1 VGGVRAYV
9 RSTFQ
14 SLQIRNYRLFATGQL
29 ISLIFGWVQIT
40 AQDWLVLELSH
51 GSPSALGVVTALQ
64 FAPMLL
70 VTLYAGKLADRFD
83 KRLLLLAVN
92 TLWLVLAAL
101 MGGLVVSGRVQL
113 WQVYV
118 FAALWGTVS
127 AVESPVRQA
136 FVSELVGKALLPNA
150 LSLNAA
156 TFNTA
161 RIAGPALAGVTIA
174 VWGTGTAFVVN
185 AVSYVFPLLVIAR
198 MRPAEL
204 HRALSRIPAADARI
218 IDGLRYVR
226 RRPDLLLPLVL
237 IMVIAT
243 VGFNFQLTLPV
254 LAKNEFRTGAATF
267 GLLVTALAVGA
278 LVGAL
283 AGTRRRARPSAWLV
297 LGAAVAFGVLSTVAG
312 LMPTYPLTALVLVPT
327 GFAQVFL
334 GQAANQRVQLGT
346 DPELR
351 GRVMALFILAF
362 LGTNPVAAPLVGWF
376 AQAFGPRASIWAG
389 GAISLTAALAALGWQ
404 LRGSG
409 ARLRLRLIPV
419 PRISVDVVPV
429 WQGEPHGVP
438 TLAELPGRRLHPVTP
453 GRPRPERPGAEL
465 SRVDG

>member
-1 VGGVRAYV
+1 
-9 RSTFQ
+9 
-14 SLQIRNYRLFATGQL
+14 
-29 ISLIFGWVQIT
+29 
-40 AQDWLVLELSH
+40 
-51 GSPSALGVVTALQ
+51 
-64 FAPMLL
+64 MLL

-204 HRALSRIPAADARI
+204 HRALSRIPAAGTPLGVAGAR
-218 IDGLRYVR
+218 GGRRVR
-226 RRPDLLLPLVL
+226 RAEHGRRPDADVPAHRAGARADRVRPGLPR
-237 IMVIAT
+237 A
-243 VGFNFQLTLPV
+243 GGQP
-254 LAKNEFRTGAATF
+254 AGAARYRSGAARAGDGAVHP
-267 GLLVTALAVGA
+267 GLPRYQPG
-278 LVGAL
+278 
-283 AGTRRRARPSAWLV
+283 RRAPEAARWR
-297 LGAAVAFGVLSTVAG
+297 LGSRTL
-312 LMPTYPLTALVLVPT
+312 YHALP
-327 GFAQVFL
+327 
-334 GQAANQRVQLGT
+334 
-346 DPELR
+346 D
-351 GRVMALFILAF
+351 
-362 LGTNPVAAPLVGWF
+362 PLVGDDV
-376 AQAFGPRASIWAG
+376 R
-389 GAISLTAALAALGWQ
+389 Q
-404 LRGSG
+404 L
-409 ARLRLRLIPV
+409 
-419 PRISVDVVPV
+419 
-429 WQGEPHGVP
+429 QE
-438 TLAELPGRRLHPVTP
+438 RLH
-453 GRPRPERPGAEL
+453 A
-465 SRVDG
+465 